1 MFSRLIFCICFAFLG
16 STLLA
21 QRARPER
28 PAQTESAI
36 SSSGPVKSMDQLD
49 STTQINIG
57 DHLSFRIVEDE
68 DQPVS
73 LVVDD
78 AGQVEIP
85 YLGKLQAAHRT
96 PKELAF
102 DAKRALESGLYKKAT
117 VLISLD
123 RRTTESPGVIYLS
136 GEVNRQGPLD
146 IPPNERLTVSTAIL
160 RAGGFSE
167 FANKRKVR
175 VIRKTGKAEKIYVVD
190 VKEIL
195 DKARGDLDIPVTA
208 GDKILVPARMIN
220 W

>member
-16 STLLA
+16 SNLLA

-36 SSSGPVKSMDQLD
+36 SSSGAVKSMDQLD

-73 LVVDD
+73 LVVND

-175 VIRKTGKAEKIYVVD
+175 VIRKTGKGEKIYVVD

-195 DKARGDLDIPVTA
+195 DKARGDLDLPVTA

>member
-16 STLLA
+16 SNLLA

-73 LVVDD
+73 LVVND

-175 VIRKTGKAEKIYVVD
+175 VIRKTGKGEKIYVVD

-195 DKARGDLDIPVTA
+195 DKARGDLDLPVTA

>member
-1 MFSRLIFCICFAFLG
+1 
-16 STLLA
+16 
-21 QRARPER
+21 
-28 PAQTESAI
+28 
-36 SSSGPVKSMDQLD
+36 MDQLD

-73 LVVDD
+73 LVVND

-85 YLGKLQAAHRT
+85 YLGKLQAAMRT

-102 DAKRALESGLYKKAT
+102 DAKRALESGLYKTAT

-123 RRTTESPGVIYLS
+123 RRTTESPGVIYLT

-175 VIRKTGKAEKIYVVD
+175 VIRKAGKSEKIYVVD

-195 DKARGDLDIPVTA
+195 DKARGDLDMQVTA

>member
-1 MFSRLIFCICFAFLG
+1 MLSRLTLCICFAFLA
-16 STLLA
+16 SNLLA

-28 PAQTESAI
+28 PPSAESAI
-36 SSSGPVKSMDQLD
+36 SSTGPVKSMDQLD

-68 DQPVS
+68 EQPVS
-73 LVVDD
+73 LVVND

-175 VIRKTGKAEKIYVVD
+175 VIRKTPQGEKIYVVD
-190 VKEIL
+190 VKQIL
-195 DKARGDLDIPVTA
+195 EKARGDLDLPLTA
-208 GDKILVPARMIN
+208 GDKILVPARMIS